1 MLLRSV
7 GLWSWSWRFF
17 LRCHPSCHVLCFFM
31 PPLFLLPQG
40 QVFLFIFGF
49 LFFFCGKC
57 EKGNIFIVRSAER
70 SAIDNPQ
77 QSAALC
83 SINCGPKDQQV
94 RALMIGFIFIKIG
107 SFESLGSVRNVSVR
121 VSIHR
126 RNVKNAHI
134 IFPPCYFFFV
144 FGFCFWPLQN
154 MVLFLNVSQ
163 FVTWLGPKRF

>member
-1 MLLRSV
+1 MLHRSV
-7 GLWSWSWRFF
+7 GLWRWSWRFF

-31 PPLFLLPQG
+31 PPFFSSSSGPGLSFY
-40 QVFLFIFGF
+40 FRF
-49 LFFFCGKC
+49 FFFCGKC

-107 SFESLGSVRNVSVR
+107 SFGSDRNVSVR
-121 VSIHR
+121 ASIHR

-134 IFPPCYFFFV
+134 IFPLFYFF
-144 FGFCFWPLQN
+144 FGFCFWTLQN